1 MLDTTNIVKH
11 LLNTRQFSRHWKH
24 LHEQNKNSCLCGTY
38 ILVNTLNKIVSEGG
52 KGYVL
57 KRQTKEQE
65 VGSWQ
70 PGTVL
75 NGAIG
80 TSPISVDL

>member
-1 MLDTTNIVKH
+1 MLDMTNIVKH
-11 LLNTRQFSRHWKH
+11 LLNTRQFSGHWKH
-24 LHEQNKNSCLCGTY
+24 LHEQNENSCLCGTY
-38 ILVNTLNKIVSEGG
+38 ILVNTLNKIECRKVVRG
-52 KGYVL
+52 
-57 KRQTKEQE
+57 QIKERE

-70 PGTVL
+70 QGTVL